1 MFFIVL
7 FFFLEYNEFI
17 PFCIVISF
25 LEEKLSLQKN
35 EKMNGL
41 LIFTLFVCIVCL
53 VILIYLYR
61 KFDKQKAM
69 ALPKEARRYANDSV
83 KSAEE
88 IGKFLKERAKICNIS
103 FSSDI
108 ISSTDANE
116 IYRGRAAGVVALI
129 RMAHR
134 LGYELVVREC
144 IEPSEEELKVKME
157 SDEVKKK
164 KFLDDKVK
172 EILGEK

>member
-1 MFFIVL
+1 ML
-7 FFFLEYNEFI
+7 TLG
-17 PFCIVISF
+17 
-25 LEEKLSLQKN
+25 EKLSLQKN
-35 EKMNGL
+35 KQMNGL

-53 VILIYLYR
+53 ALLIHLYR

-69 ALPKEARRYANDSV
+69 ALSKEALHYVDDSV

-88 IGKFLKERAKICNIS
+88 IGKFLKERAEICNIS
-103 FSSDI
+103 FSSNI
-108 ISSTDANE
+108 ISPADVND

-144 IEPSEEELKVKME
+144 IEPSGEDLNAGIE
-157 SDEVKKK
+157 SDEEKRKR
-164 KFLDDKVK
+164 FIDDKVK

>member
-1 MFFIVL
+1 MIT
-7 FFFLEYNEFI
+7 FLG
-17 PFCIVISF
+17 
-25 LEEKLSLQKN
+25 EKLSLQKN
-35 EKMNGL
+35 KQMNGL

-53 VILIYLYR
+53 ALLIHLYR

-69 ALPKEARRYANDSV
+69 ALSKEALHYVDDSV

-88 IGKFLKERAKICNIS
+88 IGKFLKERAEICNIS
-103 FSSDI
+103 FSSNI
-108 ISSTDANE
+108 ISPADVND

-144 IEPSEEELKVKME
+144 IEPSGEDLNAGIE
-157 SDEVKKK
+157 SDEEKRKR
-164 KFLDDKVK
+164 FIDDKVK

>member
-1 MFFIVL
+1 MIT
-7 FFFLEYNEFI
+7 FLG
-17 PFCIVISF
+17 
-25 LEEKLSLQKN
+25 EKLSLQKN
-35 EKMNGL
+35 KQMNGL

-53 VILIYLYR
+53 ALLIHLYR

-69 ALPKEARRYANDSV
+69 ALSKEALHYVDDSV

-88 IGKFLKERAKICNIS
+88 IGKFLKERAEICNIS
-103 FSSDI
+103 FSSNI
-108 ISSTDANE
+108 ISSADVNE

-144 IEPSEEELKVKME
+144 IEPSGEDLNAVIE
-157 SDEVKKK
+157 SDEEKKK
-164 KFLDDKVK
+164 RFIDDKVK

>member
-1 MFFIVL
+1 MD
-7 FFFLEYNEFI
+7 
-17 PFCIVISF
+17 
-25 LEEKLSLQKN
+25 
-35 EKMNGL
+35 GL
-41 LIFTLFVCIVCL
+41 LIFTFLTCVVCL
-53 VILIYLYR
+53 AVLIYLYR

-69 ALPKEARRYANDSV
+69 VLPKEALHYADDSV

-88 IGKFLKERAKICNIS
+88 IGKFLKERAEICNIS
-103 FSSDI
+103 FCSKI
-108 ISSTDANE
+108 ISSADANE

-144 IEPSEEELKVKME
+144 IDPSEDDLKAEME
-157 SDEVKKK
+157 SNEEKKK
-164 KFLDDKVK
+164 RFINDKVK

>member
-1 MFFIVL
+1 
-7 FFFLEYNEFI
+7 
-17 PFCIVISF
+17 
-25 LEEKLSLQKN
+25 
-35 EKMNGL
+35 MNGL

-53 VILIYLYR
+53 AVLIHLYR
-61 KFDKQKAM
+61 KFNKQKAM
-69 ALPKEARRYANDSV
+69 SLPKEALHYADDSI

-88 IGKFLKERAKICNIS
+88 IGKFLKERAEICSIS

-108 ISSTDANE
+108 ISSADANE

-134 LGYELVVREC
+134 LGYELVVKEC
-144 IEPSEEELKVKME
+144 KEPSEDDLKAERE

-164 KFLDDKVK
+164 RFIDDKVK

>member
-1 MFFIVL
+1 M
-7 FFFLEYNEFI
+7 
-17 PFCIVISF
+17 
-25 LEEKLSLQKN
+25 QKN
-35 EKMNGL
+35 KQMNGL

-53 VILIYLYR
+53 ALLIHLYR

-69 ALPKEARRYANDSV
+69 ALSKEALHYVDDSV

-88 IGKFLKERAKICNIS
+88 IGKFLKERAEICNIS
-103 FSSDI
+103 FSSNI
-108 ISSTDANE
+108 ISSADVNE

-144 IEPSEEELKVKME
+144 IEPSGG
-157 SDEVKKK
+157 
-164 KFLDDKVK
+164 
-172 EILGEK
+172 I